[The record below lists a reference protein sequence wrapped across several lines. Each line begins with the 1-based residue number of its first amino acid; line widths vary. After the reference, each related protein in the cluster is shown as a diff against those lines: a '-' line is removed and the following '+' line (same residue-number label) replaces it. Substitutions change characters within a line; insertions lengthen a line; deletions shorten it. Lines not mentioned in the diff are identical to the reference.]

1 MSCGYS
7 RVFDMKN
14 IVDGSDFGLKQTY
27 STISALKSGQLG
39 NVFVKFGEPISIGNF
54 LASQN

>member
-1 MSCGYS
+1 MQ
-7 RVFDMKN
+7 N

-27 STISALKSGQLG
+27 SKIRGLKSSQLG
-39 NVFVKFGEPISIGNF
+39 KVFVKFGEPISIGNF